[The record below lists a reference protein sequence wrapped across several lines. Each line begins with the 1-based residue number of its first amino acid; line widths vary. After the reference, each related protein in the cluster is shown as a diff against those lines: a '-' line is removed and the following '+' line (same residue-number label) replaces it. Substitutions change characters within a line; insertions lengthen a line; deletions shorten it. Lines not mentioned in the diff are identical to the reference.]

1 MFADFARIAEVLETI
16 ENKRLAI
23 AFSGGVDSV
32 TLARAAE
39 IVLGK
44 ENILLLFADSCFAPS
59 GEKAFALEW
68 AKARKLECVRVAFDP
83 LADDEI
89 AVNSPNRCYFCKKAL
104 YTALIKEASA
114 RGFQVLADG
123 ENLDDQTD
131 HRPGKKAADELNIR
145 HIFVEAK
152 LDKAMIRDLAHDFAL
167 PNSQAPAS
175 ACLASRIPCNTVI
188 TPELLVLADSAEN
201 ILLHA
206 GFAGSRVRIY
216 PDLAKIEVA
225 PEELEKFW
233 KMRQEIMQKMQ
244 SLNFKSIALDLQG
257 YRRGAVN
264 GAETAGSI

>member
-16 ENKRLAI
+16 ENKRLAT

-123 ENLDDQTD
+123 ENLD
-131 HRPGKKAADELNIR
+131 IR
-145 HIFVEAK
+145 GYGMLV
-152 LDKAMIRDLAHDFAL
+152 LDKKSDEEKLFSVIRSISVKGKVVC
-167 PNSQAPAS
+167 SQAVKTHYG
-175 ACLASRIPCNTVI
+175 I
-188 TPELLVLADSAEN
+188 
-201 ILLHA
+201 
-206 GFAGSRVRIY
+206 
-216 PDLAKIEVA
+216 K
-225 PEELEKFW
+225 
-233 KMRQEIMQKMQ
+233 
-244 SLNFKSIALDLQG
+244 
-257 YRRGAVN
+257 
-264 GAETAGSI
+264 